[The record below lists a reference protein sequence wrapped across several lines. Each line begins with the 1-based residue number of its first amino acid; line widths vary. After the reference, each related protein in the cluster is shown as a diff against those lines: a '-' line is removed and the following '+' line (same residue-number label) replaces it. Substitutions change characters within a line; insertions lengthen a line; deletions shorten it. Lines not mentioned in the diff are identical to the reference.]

1 MDIIDDAQEL
11 TEFHRQQSI
20 RDALN
25 GRYREREHPLII
37 DGVRCCRDC
46 EEKIPEARLLL
57 KPSAVRCTACQEQK
71 DQRDRRT

>member
-25 GRYREREHPLII
+25 GRYRERERPLII
-37 DGVRCCRDC
+37 DGVRCCLGC
-46 EEKIPEARLLL
+46 EEPIPEERLRAN
-57 KPSAVRCTACQEQK
+57 PYAVRCTACQERK
-71 DQRDRRT
+71 EPRR

>member
-25 GRYREREHPLII
+25 GRYRERERPLII

-46 EEKIPEARLLL
+46 EEIIPAARLRAN
-57 KPSAVRCTACQEQK
+57 PYAVRCTACQERK
-71 DQRDRRT
+71 DRCSV